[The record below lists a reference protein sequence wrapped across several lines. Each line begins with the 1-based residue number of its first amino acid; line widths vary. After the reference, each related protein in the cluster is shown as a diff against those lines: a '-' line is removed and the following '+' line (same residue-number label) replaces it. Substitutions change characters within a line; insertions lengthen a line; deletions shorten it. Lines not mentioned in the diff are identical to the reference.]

1 MKRIIKYLLW
11 AFGVAWIL
19 QIIAGVLFRKGY
31 TNFIFIHTQYIGD
44 RWNFTIRKQRYL
56 CSIIRWNQR
65 DSSNYLCTIS

>member
-31 TNFIFIHTQYIGD
+31 IMAYSSVLALSMFSP
-44 RWNFTIRKQRYL
+44 L
-56 CSIIRWNQR
+56 LAVIISKSDMKKLDGNP
-65 DSSNYLCTIS
+65 I

>member
-31 TNFIFIHTQYIGD
+31 TMMY
-44 RWNFTIRKQRYL
+44 
-56 CSIIRWNQR
+56 
-65 DSSNYLCTIS
+65 SSVLETVSSFV